1 MDEILNLK
9 EVSQEIRDALER
21 KRNAIALSFVESKHI
36 YYMRDLDGKI
46 TSKFPS
52 VSKIIKNFFKPFDAQ
67 GISMRMAKGDLNEQK
82 RLLAEWKQS
91 GEDSVNLGSRAH
103 FEMEK
108 YIVEEYDN
116 FKEVR
121 RPKFYCTDE
130 QLIRSDKMIEAGK
143 NFINLIHERGAVLV
157 DTEMVMGNP
166 ELGYVGQSDNTWI
179 MLNKDKTDFGFVVT
193 DYKSN
198 QPKNFE
204 VMPYTEKLYPPFQDY
219 PDNALGHYY
228 LQIPLYGKLL
238 MKMLE
243 GTQFETKKFL
253 GGVIVLLKDDGT
265 FVEYKVPQPVINTML
280 SLDLKQFI

>member
-1 MDEILNLK
+1 MDLK
-9 EVSQEIRDALER
+9 EVSQEIREILDQRR
-21 KRNAIALSFVESKHI
+21 KAIGLSFVEDKHI
-36 YYMRDLDGKI
+36 YYMRDIHGNF
-46 TSKFPS
+46 TTKFPS
-52 VSKIIKNFFKPFDAQ
+52 VSKIIKNFFKPFDSQ
-67 GISMRMAKGDLNEQK
+67 GISMRMAKGDLVEQK

-108 YIVEEYDN
+108 YIVEQYGD

-121 RPKFYCTDE
+121 RPKFYCTEE
-130 QLIRSDKMIEAGK
+130 QLIRSDKMIQAGK
-143 NFINLIHERGAVLV
+143 QFIDLMHERGAVLV
-157 DTEMVMGNP
+157 DTEMVMGDP
-166 ELGYVGQSDNTWI
+166 TLGYVGQSDNTWI

-243 GTQFETKKFL
+243 GSKYENNKFL
-253 GGVIVLLKDDGT
+253 GGVIVLLKDDGM
-265 FVEYKVPQPVINTML
+265 FNEYRVPKPVIDTML